1 MKLGL
6 KALFSLAVLA
16 LLLWQVDFR
25 QIAAVFAATRV
36 ELSFAAFSLFLM
48 QQVIVAY
55 AWHML
60 LPAEGRRVPFARTV
74 EVHAIGSFFGTFLPS
89 SVGMDVIR
97 AYRLGRYLERGID
110 SASAMFVTRV
120 VGFLVNFV
128 LALIVA
134 IPVSYRL
141 RQAAIFGAVLASTL
155 MFTAGVVLVLH
166 HRALALVK
174 NLLSRFG
181 WSSLAEKIGGFRE
194 GIVSLSRGSGRMR
207 RLITVSFAYQSIG
220 IVIVYMLGRALGIDL
235 GWWHYFIYVPLI
247 TAITAL
253 PISLAGIG
261 IREGA
266 FVFFFAQA
274 GVAQAQAL
282 SLSLLLF
289 AQTLVL
295 ALLGGVWY
303 FLARES
309 SAPEKA
315 PAPEKAL

>member
-1 MKLGL
+1 MKLWL
-6 KALFSLAVLA
+6 KALLSLALIAV
-16 LLLWQVDFR
+16 LLWQVDIR
-25 QIAAVFAATRV
+25 QIGATFAATRL
-36 ELSFAAFSLFLM
+36 ELSAAAFALFLV

-60 LPAEGRRVPFARTV
+60 LPAGGKRVPFVRTV

-97 AYRLGRYLERGID
+97 AYRLGRYLEHGVD

-120 VGFLVNFV
+120 VGFLVNFA

-134 IPVSYRL
+134 IPVSYQL
-141 RQAAIFGAVLASTL
+141 RNAGIFGMVLILTAAFVAAVF
-155 MFTAGVVLVLH
+155 MVLH
-166 HRALALVK
+166 RRALALWRK
-174 NLLSRFG
+174 PLARLALSG
-181 WSSLAEKIGGFRE
+181 VAEKIDGFRA
-194 GIVSLSRGSGRMR
+194 GIMTLSRGRSRILQ
-207 RLITVSFAYQSIG
+207 LIFVSFVYQSLG
-220 IVIVYMLGRALGIDL
+220 ILIVYVLGRALGIEL
-235 GWWHYFIYVPLI
+235 RLWHYFIYLPLI
-247 TAITAL
+247 TTITVL

-274 GVAQAQAL
+274 GAAQAQAL

-289 AQTLVL
+289 AQTLAL

-303 FLARES
+303 FLARET

-315 PAPEKAL
+315 LPVNLK